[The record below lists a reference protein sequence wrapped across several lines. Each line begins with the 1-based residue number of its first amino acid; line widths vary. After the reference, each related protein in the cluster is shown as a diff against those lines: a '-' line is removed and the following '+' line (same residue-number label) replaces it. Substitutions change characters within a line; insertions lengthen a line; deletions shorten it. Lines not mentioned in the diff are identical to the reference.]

1 MWTVQEKEGHTFD
14 DTYDFTLWK
23 SEAGSVSEHDG
34 RPAVRVALAYG
45 VRAEL
50 PGEETVR

>member
-1 MWTVQEKEGHTFD
+1 MQEKEGHTFD

-23 SEAGSVSEHDG
+23 SEAGSVSEHDR